1 MGGRRFAAPS
11 HSPYFGS
18 TTDFLMIQSP
28 SASCTRPAEGL
39 SDAAVILFS
48 RFSIFCS
55 QIPLKYAILDAEGG
69 ERMERLIF
77 HVDVNSAFL
86 SWEAARRVAA
96 GEADLRLIPSAIG
109 GDRDKRT
116 GIILAKS
123 IPAKKFGVTTGE
135 PVGMALRKCPPAV
148 CWLRRISGCTRK
160 TPERSSP
167 SAAAMRPSWSRCP
180 LTNAFWT

>member
-1 MGGRRFAAPS
+1 MRRPPIRILWK
-11 HSPYFGS
+11 HNR
-18 TTDFLMIQSP
+18 FLMIQSP
-28 SASCTRPAEGL
+28 SASCTRLAEGL

-96 GEADLRLIPSAIG
+96 GEADLRLI
-109 GDRDKRT
+109 
-116 GIILAKS
+116 
-123 IPAKKFGVTTGE
+123 
-135 PVGMALRKCPPAV
+135 
-148 CWLRRISGCTRK
+148 
-160 TPERSSP
+160 
-167 SAAAMRPSWSRCP
+167 
-180 LTNAFWT
+180 LTHASHCA